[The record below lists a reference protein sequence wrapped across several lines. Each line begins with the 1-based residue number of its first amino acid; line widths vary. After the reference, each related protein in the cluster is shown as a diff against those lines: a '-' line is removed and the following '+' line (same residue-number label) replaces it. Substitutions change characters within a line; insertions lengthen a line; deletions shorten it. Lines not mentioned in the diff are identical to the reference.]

1 MCRFRSYSRERS
13 AAGGGTLIYGHGHC
27 SVALRARASQWF
39 FRSLVER
46 SARKEGD
53 EFGEREN
60 EKTPRGPCMTA
71 QRDLT
76 PFGAEVVD
84 ESGATP
90 LHKAAFAGRE

>member
-1 MCRFRSYSRERS
+1 
-13 AAGGGTLIYGHGHC
+13 
-27 SVALRARASQWF
+27 
-39 FRSLVER
+39 
-46 SARKEGD
+46 
-53 EFGEREN
+53 
-60 EKTPRGPCMTA
+60 MTA